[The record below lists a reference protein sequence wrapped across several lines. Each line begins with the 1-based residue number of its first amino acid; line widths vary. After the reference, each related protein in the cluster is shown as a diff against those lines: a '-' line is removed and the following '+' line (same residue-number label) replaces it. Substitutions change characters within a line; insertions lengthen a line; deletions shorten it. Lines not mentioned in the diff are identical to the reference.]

1 MGGSVA
7 GRVLSELWG
16 FICFSL
22 GSVMT
27 REFLRIV
34 LPIAVIWEIF
44 PRTGMVSSALIPP
57 LSDVFLS
64 FINLLVHRQLATH
77 LLSSIL
83 SFTAGLFLAAA
94 VAVPAGIAMGWNRTI
109 RNHALPFFQILS
121 PIPPTAW
128 IPITVVV
135 FGIGLPMKIFLIF
148 IGSVYPILFNTYQAV
163 KDTDHRYLLSARSFG
178 AGEFTIIVHV
188 YIRRNLGAIFMSIRT
203 GVIMGLVM
211 LAAAEM
217 YGGRRGISFLLV
229 QAKEFF
235 QISEMMVC
243 MGILGA
249 LGWLYSEIFRYG
261 ENKLTRWKQNGH
273 D

>member
-1 MGGSVA
+1 MSGKFA
-7 GRVLSELWG
+7 GMAMSELWG
-16 FICFSL
+16 FTRFSL

-27 REFLRIV
+27 REFLV
-34 LPIAVIWEIF
+34 IAIPAAILWETV
-44 PRTGMVSSALIPP
+44 PRTGIVSSALIPP
-57 LSDVFLS
+57 LSEVFLS
-64 FINLLVHRQLATH
+64 FFNILVHRHLTAH

-94 VAVPAGIAMGWNRTI
+94 IAVPAGIAMGWNTVI
-109 RNHALPFFQILS
+109 RNHTLPFLQILS
-121 PIPPTAW
+121 PIPPIAW

-148 IGSVYPILFNTYQAV
+148 IGAVYPIVFNTYQAV
-163 KDTDHRYLLSARSFG
+163 KDTDQRYLLSARSFG
-178 AGEFTIIVHV
+178 AGEFTIIMHV

-217 YGGRRGISFLLV
+217 YGGRSGISFLLV

-235 QISEMMVC
+235 QIPEMIVC

-249 LGWLYSEIFRYG
+249 MGWFYSEIFKYA
-261 ENKLTRWKQNGH
+261 ENRLTLWKRNGH